1 MDDFFSLIVIV
12 VLLLLAAPILAIIAL
27 VRTSG
32 VNDRL
37 FGLERRMAALET
49 ARAAAQP
56 RTAAPPQ
63 PNAPPAAETARQE
76 PPQVSPPALQTT
88 PLPQPSPQPAPPP
101 QVAASVP
108 VVASTAPSAPATAP
122 AREVSFEERFGTRW
136 VVWVGGIALALGGI
150 FLVRYAIEQD
160 LIGPRV
166 RIMLGALLALALV
179 VAGEWQRRSERALE
193 LPSVPG
199 ADIPAILTAAGT
211 TVAYATVYAAYALY
225 GFLDPPI
232 AFVLLG
238 AVALLCLAAALLHGP
253 ALAGL
258 GVVGAYLAPMLVS
271 STAPDYWALYIYIGI
286 VNAAAFAMARY
297 RLWRWLA
304 LTALVLGALWALPG
318 IGDGLSGVT
327 ALGAHVFHAVIGFAL
342 VAIFLVC
349 GLFYGPRAAPDEI
362 DYVSSFALCVYL
374 LVAMILVLASRHD
387 TAALGA
393 FVILTVA
400 AVAIA
405 WRAEAATA
413 AVPVTA
419 LFAAAVMAHW
429 AVHMQ
434 PDMLLRPSGPTAP
447 AIPEPGGFD
456 YGWHFALAALWAA
469 LFGSGG
475 FLAQGRSSRP
485 LIPTLWAAAGTA
497 LPLTLLI
504 ALYYRIAALDR
515 SLPFA
520 VLALLLAALYGVATE
535 ALVRREQRQDVVKA
549 GLMDASAIF
558 ATATLA
564 ALALAFT
571 FALERGWLTVALAL
585 MVPGIAWVAR
595 ERPLPWLRWLAA
607 IMVGV
612 VALRVAHDP
621 RIAGD
626 DVGTTPIFNWL
637 LYGYGIPAA
646 SFWLGG
652 FLLRRRADDQ
662 PARIVDAGAIVFT
675 VLLVV
680 MEIRHYVTGGNI
692 YAPMRGP
699 TEIMLYTNVALAM
712 TIALE
717 YIRARS
723 GSVVHNAAAL
733 IMAALTCAAVIANLI
748 VGSSL
753 QFNATPLPG
762 GPFINEIMIGF
773 GLPAVLAAVLALIAR
788 TTRPIS
794 YRTAAAIAAVLLALY
809 YLTLETRRL
818 FHGPILAGP
827 ATDAEQY
834 AYSTVWL
841 AYGIVLLAVG
851 FVLRSQPARLLALG
865 VIILTIA
872 KVFLYDTANIAGIYR
887 ALSAIGLGVVL
898 LGIGWIYQRVLYP
911 QAAAAREGG

>member
-1 MDDFFSLIVIV
+1 MFGPFFLLFLL
-12 VLLLLAAPILAIIAL
+12 VLGAPVLAIIAI

-37 FGLERRMAALET
+37 SGLERRMAALET
-49 ARAAAQP
+49 GLATAPP
-56 RTAAPPQ
+56 RTAAAPPQ
-63 PNAPPAAETARQE
+63 PAPPAAEAAREQ
-76 PPQVSPPALQTT
+76 PRVSPP
-88 PLPQPSPQPAPPP
+88 PPP
-101 QVAASVP
+101 QPPPQAAPASVP
-108 VVASTAPSAPATAP
+108 PVASATPRAPAAAP
-122 AREVSFEERFGTRW
+122 PREVSFEERFGTRW

-160 LIGPRV
+160 LIGPHV
-166 RIMLGALLALALV
+166 RIMLGALFALV
-179 VAGEWQRRSERALE
+179 LVIAGEWQRRSERALE
-193 LPSVPG
+193 LPSLPT

-225 GFLDPPI
+225 GFLAPPI

-238 AVALLCLAAALLHGP
+238 VVALLCLAAALLHGP

-258 GVVGAYLAPMLVS
+258 GIVGAYLAPMLVAS
-271 STAPDYWALYIYIGI
+271 AEPDYWALYIYIAV

-304 LTALVLGALWALPG
+304 LTALILGALWALPG
-318 IGDGLSGVT
+318 IGAGLIGVT
-327 ALGAHVFHAVIGFAL
+327 ALGPHLFHAVAGFVL
-342 VAIFLVC
+342 VAVLLVC
-349 GLFYGPRAAPDEI
+349 GLFYGPPAAPDEI
-362 DYVSSFALCVYL
+362 DPVSSFALSIYL
-374 LVAMILVLASRHD
+374 LIAMMLVLASGHD
-387 TAALGA
+387 TAALSV
-393 FVILTVA
+393 FVILTIA
-400 AVAIA
+400 ALAIA
-405 WRAEAATA
+405 WRAAAATA

-429 AVHMQ
+429 AVHMR
-434 PDMLLRPSGPTAP
+434 PDILLAPSGPTAP

-469 LFGSGG
+469 LFGGSG
-475 FLAQGRSSRP
+475 FLAQGRASRP
-485 LIPTLWAAAGTA
+485 LIPMLWAAAGAA
-497 LPLTLLI
+497 LPLVLLI

-520 VLALLLAALYGVATE
+520 GLALLLAALYGAATE
-535 ALVRREQRQDVVKA
+535 ALVRREQQQGLIAA
-549 GLMDASAIF
+549 GVTEASAMF
-558 ATATLA
+558 ATSTLA

-571 FALERGWLTVALAL
+571 FALERGWLTMALAL

-652 FLLRRRADDQ
+652 FLLRQRADDQ
-662 PARIVDAGAIVFT
+662 PTRIVDAGAIVFT

-699 TEIMLYTNVALAM
+699 TEIMLYANVALAM
-712 TIALE
+712 TIGLE
-717 YIRARS
+717 YIRART

-733 IMAALTCAAVIANLI
+733 LMAALTYAAVIADLI

-753 QFNATPLPG
+753 QFSATPLPG
-762 GPFINEIMIGF
+762 GPFVNEIMLGF
-773 GLPAVLAAVLALIAR
+773 GLPAVLAVVLALIAR

-841 AYGIVLLAVG
+841 AYGIALLAVG

-872 KVFLYDTANIAGIYR
+872 KVFLYDTSNIAGIYR

-898 LGIGWIYQRVLYP
+898 LGIGWLYQRVLYP
-911 QAAAAREGG
+911 QAAAAGEDG

>member
-1 MDDFFSLIVIV
+1 MGDFFSLIVLV
-12 VLLLLAAPILAIIAL
+12 VLLVLAAPVIAIIAL
-27 VRTSG
+27 VKTSG

-37 FGLERRMAALET
+37 FGLERRLAALET
-49 ARAAAQP
+49 GLAAAPP
-56 RTAAPPQ
+56 RTAAPSQ
-63 PNAPPAAETARQE
+63 PAAPPAAETVREA
-76 PPQVSPPALQTT
+76 PPRASPP
-88 PLPQPSPQPAPPP
+88 PPSQPSSPPPQPAPPSQTAP
-101 QVAASVP
+101 ASVP
-108 VVASTAPSAPATAP
+108 PVTSATAPSAPAAP

-166 RIMLGALLALALV
+166 RIMLGALLALVLII
-179 VAGEWQRRSERALE
+179 AGEWQRRSEKALA
-193 LPSVPG
+193 LPSLPA

-225 GFLDPPI
+225 GFLPPPI

-238 AVALLCLAAALLHGP
+238 VVALLCLAAALLHGP

-258 GVVGAYLAPMLVS
+258 GVVGAYLAPMLVA
-271 STAPDYWALYIYIGI
+271 STEPDFWALYIYIAV
-286 VNAAAFAMARY
+286 VNAAAFALARY

-318 IGDGLSGVT
+318 IGAGASTVT
-327 ALGAHVFHAVIGFAL
+327 ALGPHVFHAIVGFAL
-342 VAIFLVC
+342 VATFLVC
-349 GLFYGPRAAPDEI
+349 GLFYGPPTAPDRI

-374 LVAMILVLASRHD
+374 LVATILVLASRHD
-387 TAALGA
+387 AAALGA
-393 FVILTVA
+393 FVILTIA

-405 WRAEAATA
+405 WRADAAAA

-429 AVHMQ
+429 AVHMR
-434 PDMLLRPSGPTAP
+434 PDLLLAPSGPTAP

-469 LFGSGG
+469 LFGGGG

-485 LIPTLWAAAGTA
+485 LIPTLWAATAAA
-497 LPLTLLI
+497 LPLVLLI
-504 ALYYRIAALDR
+504 ALYYRIAVLDR

-520 VLALLLAALYGVATE
+520 GLALLLAALYGAATE
-535 ALVRREQRQDVVKA
+535 SLVRREPRPGV
-549 GLMDASAIF
+549 MEASAIF
-558 ATATLA
+558 ATAALA
-564 ALALAFT
+564 ALALTFT
-571 FALERGWLTVALAL
+571 FALERGWLTIALAL

-612 VALRVAHDP
+612 VALRVFHDP

-652 FLLRRRADDQ
+652 FLLRQRADDE

-699 TEIMLYTNVALAM
+699 TEIMLYANVALAM

-717 YIRARS
+717 CIRART

-733 IMAALTCAAVIANLI
+733 FMAALTFAAVIADLI

-753 QFNATPLPG
+753 QFVTVPLPG
-762 GPFINEIMIGF
+762 GPFINELLLGF
-773 GLPAVLAAVLALIAR
+773 GLPAALAVVLALIAR

-794 YRTAAAIAAVLLALY
+794 YRTAAAIAAVLLALC

-841 AYGIVLLAVG
+841 LYGIALLAVG

-898 LGIGWIYQRVLYP
+898 LGIGWLYQRVIYP
-911 QAAAAREGG
+911 QAAAAGENG